1 MVSRN
6 SHNNCLYC
14 LWGKPNQDAF
24 KCLKRL
30 KHWHAEVLFKQCLDN
45 QKVVLGESHPD
56 TINSI
61 LAAIFNQI
69 SKTEVVQSV
78 LAKMIVFGDSNPDT
92 FLRKM
97 RCLAKVSSKQTTM
110 FICLL
115 QVIK

>member
-6 SHNNCLYC
+6 SHHNCLYC

-30 KHWHAEVLFKQCLDN
+30 KHWHAEALDN

-78 LAKMIVFGDSNPDT
+78 MMVFGDSNPDT
-92 FLRKM
+92 LLCKM

-115 QVIK
+115 QVIT